1 MPGTARLS
9 WVDIALIVL
18 FLIGIYTNYTIPISK
33 NVPIPS
39 IPAGVAGLI
48 LLWRRRDQISRAG
61 LMAFILVIALYTVS
75 ILCAPDLNFLPR
87 RTNGLIQLVYSMTI
101 GYALFLTV
109 TLGSRNQ
116 IAGLFLGCA
125 LTLAIGCLLET
136 YGGLRPISDS
146 VRSVLYSRGFYDGD
160 LRDLTYYDRVRP
172 KFFASEPSSVTF
184 CYSLFTFL
192 WLVASSSRWKLI
204 LYGLLFALGI
214 AAMPGPTLLL
224 MLILAAPYL
233 VFLASRSGGKVNFA
247 RLIPNAAA
255 CLLCAG
261 AVLLVAQT
269 VFVERNRDAQSGNDP
284 SAFYRV
290 RGPALAGIDIM
301 SSMPFGAGLT
311 GEPFIQDRVT
321 NLYLRSP
328 AYSSAWPV
336 VHPASELLIN
346 YFWLHWIYLGL
357 VPGLILIAAISYWL
371 TTLGVPSPA
380 FCWVVWAILGQASG
394 AYVGPTCWGVLFLA
408 AAVAVLNQ
416 RTTSKT
422 WLLKAV
428 D

>member
-1 MPGTARLS
+1 MTASVPNSSRRTIQRLRS
-9 WVDIALIVL
+9 ATHSLRSYGW
-18 FLIGIYTNYTIPISK
+18 
-33 NVPIPS
+33 
-39 IPAGVAGLI
+39 
-48 LLWRRRDQISRAG
+48 SRA
-61 LMAFILVIALYTVS
+61 
-75 ILCAPDLNFLPR
+75 R
-87 RTNGLIQLVYSMTI
+87 R
-101 GYALFLTV
+101 
-109 TLGSRNQ
+109 
-116 IAGLFLGCA
+116 
-125 LTLAIGCLLET
+125 
-136 YGGLRPISDS
+136 GGNS
-146 VRSVLYSRGFYDGD
+146 
-160 LRDLTYYDRVRP
+160 
-172 KFFASEPSSVTF
+172 
-184 CYSLFTFL
+184 
-192 WLVASSSRWKLI
+192 I

-233 VFLASRSGGKVNFA
+233 GFSRIAQRREGEFRPPDPERCCMPLVRRRGV
-247 RLIPNAAA
+247 
-255 CLLCAG
+255 AG
-261 AVLLVAQT
+261 RTNCVY
-269 VFVERNRDAQSGNDP
+269 RAQSRRPVGQR
-284 SAFYRV
+284 SQRFLSCARA
-290 RGPALAGIDIM
+290 RLAGIDIM

-328 AYSSAWPV
+328 AYSPAWPV